1 MDAENLPPAALAEPQ
16 MSLASDSSS
25 VLHQASKSNRSRRAR
40 ANSWNA
46 LSGEKKTKRKRAGEQ
61 QEAEASSSRKPNRAK
76 RVFNEDDG
84 LLILNQG
91 LDPSGMLKELY
102 PFLKERLD
110 GDFARTQI
118 KMKVLGLKKSYFEEE
133 EEKDLG
139 GESDEEGEY
148 VFLRGALK
156 ILETLGMPRIL
167 DDGLAFIERG
177 DAKELNLLWRE
188 LLIEELRVY
197 IHRLELLKET
207 TLKILDGMN
216 KDSIN

>member
-1 MDAENLPPAALAEPQ
+1 MDAENLPPAAVAEPQ

-25 VLHQASKSNRSRRAR
+25 VLHQAPESNRSRRAR
-40 ANSWNA
+40 ARANSRNA
-46 LSGEKKTKRKRAGEQ
+46 SSGEKKTKRKRAGDQ

-76 RVFNEDDG
+76 RVVNEDDG

-91 LDPSGMLKELY
+91 SDPLGMLKEFH

-110 GDFARTQI
+110 GEI
-118 KMKVLGLKKSYFEEE
+118 KKKVLGLKKSYFEKE

-139 GESDEEGEY
+139 GDSDEEGEY

-167 DDGLAFIERG
+167 EDGLTFIGRG
-177 DAKELNLLWRE
+177 DAKALNLLWRE
-188 LLIEELRVY
+188 LLIEDVRVY
-197 IHRLELLKET
+197 IRKLELLKET

-216 KDSIN
+216 KEDS